1 MHIPTP
7 HLHKRAEKRK
17 ASLDSVAHSDAAL
30 SDDGDVPAPVVE
42 KKSRKSKKK
51 AKKAKAKKET
61 LEATSVTPDDAH
73 IRPATPLSA
82 SPVSVAVADPTTPPH
97 TTAADQAVH
106 ESYVPPSPPSLR
118 SLAVDLTP
126 RVAPSPRPQTPK
138 RRPRDAAPASETR

>member
-17 ASLDSVAHSDAAL
+17 ASLDSVAHSDVAH
-30 SDDGDVPAPVVE
+30 SDDGDVPAPAVE

-51 AKKAKAKKET
+51 ARKTKAKKET
-61 LEATSVTPDDAH
+61 LEATSVTPDDAP

-82 SPVSVAVADPTTPPH
+82 SPVSVADPTTPPH

-106 ESYVPPSPPSLR
+106 ESYVPLFHHPYVPLSLI
-118 SLAVDLTP
+118 
-126 RVAPSPRPQTPK
+126 
-138 RRPRDAAPASETR
+138 